1 MFLTELLDLL
11 PLLLQVVQPLVGDG
25 GVLWRGVVDF
35 LLGENYRECNLVEFL
50 LPLILLQLG

>member
-35 LLGENYRECNLVEFL
+35 LLGENYRECNLVEI
-50 LPLILLQLG
+50 PLILLHLG